1 MRWQSPP
8 LHKMGV
14 SPQNGSGIPIT
25 VGGDHRRHPE
35 KHDPRTLEGP
45 FGPEPAQ
52 NFLQFGCSSPVSR
65 PDPSSLAWG
74 ALGAPGYPAGPRTF
88 LQSCPRTVTPAHPQV
103 LPWRCPLASAFRLGQ
118 KNEKKEKKGLLRVRT
133 RGQLQ
138 GRRAGAGPV
147 PRRELRCKVLQPLQ
161 PPQPAKHPP
170 GWENSPGCLN
180 RVVRGAERTPWGT
193 TSPCLK
199 HSPVCPPSNASLQP
213 HHGN

>member
-25 VGGDHRRHPE
+25 VGGDHRWHPE

-88 LQSCPRTVTPAHPQV
+88 MQSCPRTVTPAHPQV
-103 LPWRCPLASAFRLGQ
+103 LPWRCPLASAFSLGQ
-118 KNEKKEKKGLLRVRT
+118 KKRKKGEKRT
-133 RGQLQ
+133 SKSENTRAAAGQA
-138 GRRAGAGPV
+138 RWSRACATAGAEVQSAATPPTPPACKTP
-147 PRRELRCKVLQPLQ
+147 PRVGKQP
-161 PPQPAKHPP
+161 
-170 GWENSPGCLN
+170 
-180 RVVRGAERTPWGT
+180 RVSKSCGKRG
-193 TSPCLK
+193 
-199 HSPVCPPSNASLQP
+199 
-213 HHGN
+213 